1 MNMKDM
7 IQRMTDIEN
16 ETQKLNESVQEAH
29 MAPPVSQGSPVSM
42 NVSLN
47 ASGKENVADLVDMM
61 KNAGL
66 GDAKPMDAK
75 MMPMRMDMERL
86 RDIVDEPEMDSPC
99 GAGADNRPEE
109 AYMDTEELLSGGD
122 DMHAEKDP
130 ADIRVKDPSAYENAD
145 EEIEEWDYEP
155 DEKFGDHNQMIN
167 DLSGGIN
174 KKKKMYKASQ
184 RGDNAMAVES
194 IKEELYKALAEKK
207 ANEGVGGA
215 VVGAAAGDSLLGKLA
230 GAFVGHKVQKS
241 LNKSE
246 KNIKKIAKALT
257 RSGIDVDIDE
267 AAKPDFLDLDGD
279 GNKKEPMKKAAKEKG
294 SKPKKGKVPPQFQ
307 KKK

>member
-16 ETQKLNESVQEAH
+16 EKQKLDESVQEAH

-42 NVSLN
+42 NISLN

-66 GDAKPMDAK
+66 GDAKPVDAK

-122 DMHAEKDP
+122 DMHKEKHA
-130 ADIRVKDPSAYENAD
+130 ADIRVKDSSGYDNAD
-145 EEIEEWDYEP
+145 EEIEEYDNEP
-155 DEKFGDHNQMIN
+155 DEKYADHNHMIN
-167 DLSGGIN
+167 DLSGGLN
-174 KKKKMYKASQ
+174 KKKKMFKKAQ
-184 RGDNAMAVES
+184 DGDNAMAVES
-194 IKEELYKALAEKK
+194 IKAQLYQALAEKK
-207 ANEGVGGA
+207 
-215 VVGAAAGDSLLGKLA
+215 K
-230 GAFVGHKVQKS
+230 
-241 LNKSE
+241 
-246 KNIKKIAKALT
+246 
-257 RSGIDVDIDE
+257 
-267 AAKPDFLDLDGD
+267 AKPDFLDMDGD
-279 GNKKEPMKKAAKEKG
+279 GNKKEPMKKAAKDAGKDKKG
-294 SKPKKGKVPPQFQ
+294 GKPKKGEVPPQF
-307 KKK
+307 KKKK